1 LDGHQCEARLR
12 NSTVVTA
19 VLNCEGSDPIDILYP
34 GSDGGCPPTGIVN
47 GTTDGRIFHVEFD
60 GPCVPLTVHVN
71 SSAPPQL
78 RRVDQEYKGDLA
90 GKQVAV
96 AKGKDVTGDE
106 TIFYCYLED
115 DYIVLK
121 SIADGFSSYISTDD
135 IRDGAC
141 QTFTRVR
148 SIATYATH
156 PGRIG
161 LVVDCVS
168 ANTDLR
174 FLVFY
179 DKYDLEEVVHTDV
192 VSETRGVVRA
202 SGDGAVLSVLFDENV
217 EVYDVRNMMQTPVKR
232 RYSCVNF
239 LRHGNSTVLTFS
251 RVGSNMKQIDASV
264 FMSTA
269 GAEGEVEIP
278 HSMVYEEYPC
288 PDVRIVAD
296 DQLIFPTYDPLTLQ
310 QDLRHITIGSN
321 NTAIAISR
329 VSSSPPVI
337 LFSDLQVIPD
347 VTTTGGPE
355 TGAPTT
361 PSVLTTQHSASTE
374 PVTGSTS
381 TTPLPPWAIGAIA
394 VFAVAL
400 TAVIIAL
407 PITILLWWRKWRTT
421 TKAMQEVSKEE
432 AELDPPQQE
441 STPDPPIPI
450 SDNASIH
457 SSRK

>member
-1 LDGHQCEARLR
+1 
-12 NSTVVTA
+12 
-19 VLNCEGSDPIDILYP
+19 
-34 GSDGGCPPTGIVN
+34 
-47 GTTDGRIFHVEFD
+47 
-60 GPCVPLTVHVN
+60 
-71 SSAPPQL
+71 
-78 RRVDQEYKGDLA
+78 VDQEYKGDLA

-141 QTFTRVR
+141 QTFTGLR
-148 SIATYATH
+148 SIPTYATR

-179 DKYDLEEVVHTDV
+179 DKYDLEEVVHTDI
-192 VSETRGVVRA
+192 VSETRGVARA
-202 SGDGAVLSVLFDENV
+202 ADGAVLAVLLDENSERFV

-239 LRHGNSTVLTFS
+239 LQHGNSTILIFS

-264 FMSTA
+264 YLSTA

-278 HSMVYEEYPC
+278 NSMVHEEYPC

-296 DQLIFPTYDPLTLQ
+296 NQLMYPTYDPLTLQ
-310 QDLRHITIGSN
+310 YDLRHTTIGSN
-321 NTAIAISR
+321 NTATAISR

-347 VTTTGGPE
+347 VTTTRSPE

-381 TTPLPPWAIGAIA
+381 TTPIPPWAIGVIA

-400 TAVIIAL
+400 AALTIAL
-407 PITILLWWRKWRTT
+407 PITILYQILCENSCWRKWRTT
-421 TKAMQEVSKEE
+421 TKAVQEGPEAPKEE
-432 AELDPPQQE
+432 LPMEPMQAEPDPPQQA
-441 STPDPPIPI
+441 STPPDPPIPV
-450 SDNASIH
+450 SDNASTH
-457 SSRK
+457 SSQTESVNPSPIMRRYSTTGNP